1 MTNSSTRI
9 PRCEVVGLCEAIFAE
24 NPDLPVFGTR
34 VLGGVPVRAPDPD
47 PGCGTACPRS
57 CSPSS
62 TASCRPPSPG
72 VIGAY
77 TPLIARALEVSVPT
91 VKPRV
96 LWRLVYL
103 VPVVA
108 GCDCSWRWRSGA
120 QAASC
125 SAGRSHADGGVRANG
140 VEPVHP
146 LGGGEHGRR
155 RCPPKGPGY
164 GSARPCIRSSEPRP
178 GQSRK
183 ESPLEPTEATA
194 SHSDRAAP

>member
-91 VKPRV
+91 VEDLDPTAQLIIDGTLLQCWSWADHPELYSGKHRTTGVNVQVSCTLSSPGFCGGWFIWCRWLPVVIVRGGGGRVPR
-96 LWRLVYL
+96 RLRARRGGCPYV
-103 VPVVA
+103 VCQAAAGSFVA
-108 GCDCSWRWRSGA
+108 GCG
-120 QAASC
+120 
-125 SAGRSHADGGVRANG
+125 
-140 VEPVHP
+140 
-146 LGGGEHGRR
+146 L
-155 RCPPKGPGY
+155 
-164 GSARPCIRSSEPRP
+164 
-178 GQSRK
+178 
-183 ESPLEPTEATA
+183 
-194 SHSDRAAP
+194 